1 MEATKYQPAAV
12 EEPPVYNQTTVEIS
26 GNTNLQI
33 EFFYFKIKHI
43 LNKKEEPPKYDSL
56 FAQLKAVKT
65 NSNTPVEFVTK
76 SVSILGGS
84 SNYLRSNFCMI
95 KIYLFTFKVF

>member
-33 EFFYFKIKHI
+33 EFFYFKIKTYF
-43 LNKKEEPPKYDSL
+43 KQKRG
-56 FAQLKAVKT
+56 A
-65 NSNTPVEFVTK
+65 TK
-76 SVSILGGS
+76 I
-84 SNYLRSNFCMI
+84 
-95 KIYLFTFKVF
+95 